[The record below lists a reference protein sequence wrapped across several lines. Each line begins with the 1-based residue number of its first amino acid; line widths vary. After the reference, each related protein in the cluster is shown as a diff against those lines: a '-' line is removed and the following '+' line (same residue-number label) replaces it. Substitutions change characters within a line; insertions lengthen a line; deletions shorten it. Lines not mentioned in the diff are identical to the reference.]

1 MDGRLKDAKL
11 EAERAYHQRR
21 ANSLR
26 QLGLCVRCGKPNS
39 EPRYAT
45 CPECRARQRKRMK
58 VRAFRDAMQTVHP
71 RAESRLEASAPPARD
86 CNFCPWARH
95 EAGVI
100 FCLLAAGTCAKRG
113 TMLDGGSAGPGA
125 D

>member
-11 EAERAYHQRR
+11 ETERAYHQRR

-58 VRAFRDAMQTVHP
+58 ARAFRDAMQTVHP
-71 RAESRLEASAPPARD
+71 ARKAVWRRPPRPRGIAISARGRGMKPA
-86 CNFCPWARH
+86 
-95 EAGVI
+95 
-100 FCLLAAGTCAKRG
+100 
-113 TMLDGGSAGPGA
+113 
-125 D
+125 